1 MPPHSD
7 AHVRVFKGGVLSD
20 TKGANLWRSG
30 GISHLPDLL
39 QQLREDISQA
49 RVDAKKQGSL
59 PNDTNAIKHSF
70 GALDSTDAAW
80 RQAVQALTEPSQN
93 LVAVVNEGLE
103 HAGLQ
108 LGIID
113 KPKAHKVTDAESQG
127 GLKRPGDLG
136 FTARLERGVA
146 DFAQSRLKSL
156 TPWTAISN
164 LPRHE
169 INPQRNDVD
178 NAAYPQKSPSD
189 RRQLNLILYT
199 HSMVRKEQIDV
210 LFSC

>member
-7 AHVRVFKGGVLSD
+7 AHVRLLKGGVLSD
-20 TKGANLWRSG
+20 IKGANLCRSG

-49 RVDAKKQGSL
+49 RVDAKKQGPL
-59 PNDTNAIKHSF
+59 PNDTNAIKHSS

-108 LGIID
+108 LGIIH
-113 KPKAHKVTDAESQG
+113 KPKAHKVIDEESQG

-156 TPWTAISN
+156 TPWTAIGN